1 MRYIFAQGKKRNLM
15 RAFVILI
22 SLAIGFFSV
31 YAQTKGR
38 RPKPKRVNSQ
48 FTLKVDGYNAF
59 INRVIATRDGGAL
72 LLGYIQQ
79 EGGTQEAIA
88 IKTLGNGRV
97 LWAKKVAT
105 GGNAQLWDAGL
116 TREGYLLCGFTE
128 SGNNADVLL
137 VLLDFRGN
145 PRWVKT
151 IGSSADEKVFKMF
164 ITRTLDFIL
173 LGMTSE
179 GLGKG
184 DVLAIQITSKGELK
198 WAKAFGS
205 TELDIAYSGVQLP
218 DRGFLFAGYTRSF
231 TDNGNWDIMLLKT
244 DHNGLIEWV
253 QTYGT
258 DKNETARSMLL
269 TKDGEIILAGFTLG
283 GGHGFW
289 DGFLAVTDLN
299 GNLKWAKSIGTSGDD
314 RLYDVALAP
323 SGEIALAGQMS
334 GLSPVGSAALLLTDR
349 KGNLQWANVYAGN
362 SFLGVGTYKDS
373 ALTGAGDVY
382 STGSTYSLWARVP
395 YKGKL
400 KCKNDSVMPSVKDL
414 ALNSLM
420 GLFEATPLNLQEQPL
435 AVQPEDLTI
444 KIEDL
449 CAEKPKP
456 KPKPGAKGSKGT
468 KGSPPAQGKQS
479 ATQSSK
485 NSPKKPHP
493 AKK

>member
-1 MRYIFAQGKKRNLM
+1 MRHIFAIRGKEILM
-15 RAFVILI
+15 KGIIGVVCA
-22 SLAIGFFSV
+22 LAITISAS
-31 YAQTKGR
+31 AQTKSG

-48 FTLKVDGYNAF
+48 FSLKVEGYDAF
-59 INRVIATRDGGAL
+59 INRLIATRDGGAL
-72 LLGYIQQ
+72 LLGYIQK
-79 EGGTQEAIA
+79 EGGQQEAVA

-97 LWAKKVAT
+97 LWAKRINT

-116 TREGYLLCGFTE
+116 TREGYLLCGFTQT
-128 SGNNADVLL
+128 GNNSDALL

-151 IGSSADEKVFKMF
+151 IGSSADEKIFDMF

-173 LGMTSE
+173 LGMTSS
-179 GLGKG
+179 GIGKG
-184 DVLAIQITSKGELK
+184 DVLAIKVNSKGELQ

-218 DRGFLFAGYTRSF
+218 DKGLLFAGYSRSF

-244 DHNGLIEWV
+244 DQNGLIEWV
-253 QTYGT
+253 QTFGT
-258 DKNETARSMLL
+258 DENETARSFALS
-269 TKDGEIILAGFTLG
+269 KDGEIILTGFTLG

-314 RLYDVALAP
+314 RLYDVTLTP

-334 GLSPVGSAALLLTDR
+334 GLSAVGSASLLIADR
-349 KGNLQWANVYAGN
+349 EGNLKWANVYAGN

-373 ALTGAGDVY
+373 VLTGAGDVY
-382 STGSTYSLWARVP
+382 STGQTYTLWARVP

-400 KCKNDSVMPSVKDL
+400 KCHNDSVQPSVKNINF
-414 ALNSLM
+414 NSLL
-420 GLFEATPLNLQEQPL
+420 GLFEATPLTLTERPL
-435 AVQPEDLTI
+435 SIQPEDLTV

-456 KPKPGAKGSKGT
+456 KTDKKPTKGT
-468 KGSPPAQGKQS
+468 ASGQKAQPK
-479 ATQSSK
+479 ATTPQKTSNKATS
-485 NSPKKPHP
+485 P